1 LCDEKKLIREDLMPN
16 AILVSLFSLIVSA
29 CAAPTPQP
37 QPPTAAPAATVPAP
51 TAAPPTK
58 AAQPTGA
65 ATLPTITSTQ
75 SGQVNTPGNVPSV
88 VPACPS
94 DVNTPLLTMLPIDPK
109 DFMAFR
115 PLGFQSPPIHM
126 FPAKHSAFSMTK
138 PGDKPVA
145 KPFKSPGKMWVV
157 EIWEASFST
166 GGKNYQVF
174 TFPCNQV
181 RIYWGHFAAVSE
193 KLIAEFKKG
202 EPKCNSFADGTGTV
216 TTCRREGLA
225 ISLEAGEEFAS
236 GPDSAGVDL
245 GVIDFRLKPAAFI
258 NLEHYDFYYPY
269 YASPINYFTPEV
281 KKVLESKTGNVF
293 GTKMRTAQPVGG
305 TYMQD
310 LVGTAQGNWF
320 TGGKYH
326 RTATDLAPFLGLV
339 HDYTDPAQP
348 MMAIGNSVK
357 GMAMGLY
364 SFTPQSA
371 GKINRDFSDVKADG
385 NIYCYDNFLQG
396 QSTGGMPLARANGI
410 LLMSLTSETNLKLE
424 FVNGGKCN
432 ANAKYEFT
440 ANATVFER

>member
-1 LCDEKKLIREDLMPN
+1 MRK

-88 VPACPS
+88 VHACPS

-193 KLIAEFKKG
+193 KLIA
-202 EPKCNSFADGTGTV
+202 
-216 TTCRREGLA
+216 
-225 ISLEAGEEFAS
+225 
-236 GPDSAGVDL
+236 
-245 GVIDFRLKPAAFI
+245 
-258 NLEHYDFYYPY
+258 
-269 YASPINYFTPEV
+269 
-281 KKVLESKTGNVF
+281 
-293 GTKMRTAQPVGG
+293 
-305 TYMQD
+305 
-310 LVGTAQGNWF
+310 
-320 TGGKYH
+320 
-326 RTATDLAPFLGLV
+326 
-339 HDYTDPAQP
+339 
-348 MMAIGNSVK
+348 
-357 GMAMGLY
+357 
-364 SFTPQSA
+364 
-371 GKINRDFSDVKADG
+371 
-385 NIYCYDNFLQG
+385 
-396 QSTGGMPLARANGI
+396 
-410 LLMSLTSETNLKLE
+410 
-424 FVNGGKCN
+424 
-432 ANAKYEFT
+432 
-440 ANATVFER
+440 